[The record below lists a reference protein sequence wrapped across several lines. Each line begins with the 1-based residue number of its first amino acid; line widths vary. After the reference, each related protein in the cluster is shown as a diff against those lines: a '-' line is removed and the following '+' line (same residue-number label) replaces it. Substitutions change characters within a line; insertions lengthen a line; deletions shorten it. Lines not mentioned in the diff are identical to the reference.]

1 MFQAFYTGLSG
12 MFSFSRNLDTVSNNI
27 ANMNTPG
34 FRASDTFYKSLTSGS
49 NLENGGSGYGTQIS
63 GLGYRFSSG
72 DIRQTGNSTDI
83 AISGQ
88 GFFTLLND
96 GDARYTRAG
105 QFSFNNEGILVDP
118 ISGSSVAS
126 LDSGGQLQEFD
137 ISKLRVLA
145 PEATTEISMSGNLS
159 SGATSH
165 EINGVKMFNSL
176 GEEKEVNIKFS
187 KSTTVTGSWTVKVE
201 NTDGTAIHEGEIRF
215 GADGTPLS
223 GFNKLAFNIS
233 DSQGGSTSIS
243 MNFGDPSSVSDST
256 SIDSADTST
265 LKATTKDGSSI
276 ANLQKVEFQDN
287 GTLKL
292 TYSNGAVKDGP
303 ALAMAFF
310 TDNSALKLVEGTI
323 FKTSDTSGLTYGKA
337 GDGNI
342 GQVVSGS
349 IELSNV
355 DLSKEFADMIIL
367 QRGYQ
372 ANSKLMSVTNQLLDS
387 LYENT
392 RGR

>member
-49 NLENGGSGYGTQIS
+49 NLDNGGSGYGTQIS

-96 GDARYTRAG
+96 GEPRYTRAG

-126 LDSGGQLQEFD
+126 LDSGGQLQEFN

-145 PEATTEISMSGNLS
+145 PVATTEISMSGNLS

-165 EINGVKMFNSL
+165 EINGVKMFNAL
-176 GEEKEVNIKFS
+176 GEEKEVNLKFS

-201 NTDGTAIHEGEIRF
+201 NTDGTAVHEGEIRF
-215 GADGTPLS
+215 GADGTPVA

-233 DSQGGSTSIS
+233 DSQGGTTNIS
-243 MNFGDPSSVSDST
+243 MNFGDPNSVSDST

-265 LKATTKDGSSI
+265 LTASTKDGSNL

-292 TYSNGAVKDGP
+292 TYSNGEVKDGP
-303 ALAMAFF
+303 TLAMAFF
-310 TDNSALKLVEGTI
+310 TDNSALKLVEGTV

-337 GDGNI
+337 GEGNI